1 VIEVMAAF
9 FLDSNTV
16 IKYYIKEPGTLWVCS
31 IVEGP
36 DNTCLICTITFVEV
50 AAALAQIQRSGRIG
64 KQLMR
69 RTFANFRQDIQRGL
83 FFTHPVDAGTLEFA
97 ADLAMRYPL
106 KGFDATQVASAIL
119 GKEVLDTSVVF
130 VSGDKQALTAASA
143 EGLTTD
149 NPFQHS

>member
-1 VIEVMAAF
+1 MAAF

-16 IKYYIKEPGTLWVCS
+16 IKYYVTEPGSSWVRS
-31 IVEGP
+31 IVDDP
-36 DNTCLICTITFVEV
+36 DNACLICTISFVEV
-50 AAALAQIQRSGRIG
+50 AAALAQIQRGGRIG

-83 FFTHPVDAGTLEFA
+83 FFTHAVDTGTMEFA
-97 ADLAMRYPL
+97 AELAMRYPL

-119 GKEVLDTSVVF
+119 GKEVLDTTIIF